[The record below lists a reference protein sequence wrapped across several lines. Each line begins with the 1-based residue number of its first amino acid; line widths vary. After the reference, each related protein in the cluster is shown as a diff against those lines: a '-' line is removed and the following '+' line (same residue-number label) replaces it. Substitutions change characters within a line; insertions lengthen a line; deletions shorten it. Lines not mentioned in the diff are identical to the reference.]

1 MMPIFQKE
9 FLKIL
14 NIDKIIVKY
23 ENYIVFGDINFD
35 IINENKYQP
44 LNDICDIFDLD
55 QLVKEP
61 TCFKK
66 DCVPS
71 LVDVVLTNKKSSCFN
86 TLNLPTGVSDCHN
99 LISTT
104 IKGHL
109 PAQQRSTITYW
120 SYRTFDID
128 KFNNEIDQIKMENL
142 DSVISAEQVN
152 ETYQKYESEFI
163 NVLNKHAPLKSRRKR
178 LPCMNGEL
186 RKPIQKTHVVFL
198 VYTKSQ

>member
-1 MMPIFQKE
+1 MMLIFQK
-9 FLKIL
+9 
-14 NIDKIIVKY
+14 NV
-23 ENYIVFGDINFD
+23 
-35 IINENKYQP
+35 
-44 LNDICDIFDLD
+44 

-71 LVDVVLTNKKSSCFN
+71 LVDIVLTNKKSSCFN
-86 TLNLPTGVSDCHN
+86 TLNLPTGVSDYHN

-109 PAQQRSTITYW
+109 PAQQRSKITYR
-120 SYRTFDID
+120 SYRTFAIA

-142 DSVISAEQVN
+142 DSVTSAEQVN

>member
-1 MMPIFQKE
+1 
-9 FLKIL
+9 
-14 NIDKIIVKY
+14 
-23 ENYIVFGDINFD
+23 
-35 IINENKYQP
+35 
-44 LNDICDIFDLD
+44 
-55 QLVKEP
+55 LV
-61 TCFKK
+61 K

-109 PAQQRSTITYW
+109 PAQQRSKIIYR

-128 KFNNEIDQIKMENL
+128 KFNTDIDQIKMENL

-152 ETYQKYESEFI
+152 ETYQKYENEFI
-163 NVLNKHAPLKSRRKR
+163 DVLNKHAPLKSWYLINRSFVCKAKEGRHFIINNKFY
-178 LPCMNGEL
+178 
-186 RKPIQKTHVVFL
+186 K
-198 VYTKSQ
+198 